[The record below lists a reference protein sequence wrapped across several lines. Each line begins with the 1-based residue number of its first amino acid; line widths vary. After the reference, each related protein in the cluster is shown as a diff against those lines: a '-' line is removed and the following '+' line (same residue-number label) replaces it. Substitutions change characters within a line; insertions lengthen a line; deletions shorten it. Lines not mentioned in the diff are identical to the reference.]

1 MNNQQ
6 IQQLATIATRLSTL
20 NLAAKNA
27 ENALKEVRFNS
38 LENVLTDED
47 IEQINKVMDILQKVS
62 SKTNVRDAVNIFNEL
77 TNF

>member
-1 MNNQQ
+1 MDNKQ

-38 LENVLTDED
+38 LDNILTDED
-47 IEQINKVMDILQKVS
+47 INQINKVMDILQKVS